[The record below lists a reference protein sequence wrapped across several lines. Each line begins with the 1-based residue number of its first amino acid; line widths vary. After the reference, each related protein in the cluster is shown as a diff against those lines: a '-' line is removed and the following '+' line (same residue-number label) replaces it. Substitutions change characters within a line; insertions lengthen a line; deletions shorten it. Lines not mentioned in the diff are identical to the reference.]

1 MPTSARKSTRGGA
14 VRAGSLYGDV
24 AEIAATIYRALVH
37 FDVTVWSNADADIL
51 LARADRS
58 PEIEPQ
64 YLAGTYSIGARLSD
78 IESDLRSLQRE
89 RVSSA
94 ILF

>member
-14 VRAGSLYGDV
+14 MCAGSLYGDLS
-24 AEIAATIYRALVH
+24 EIAATIYRALLH
-37 FDVTVWSNADADIL
+37 FDVTAWSNADADVL

-78 IESDLRSLQRE
+78 IESDLRALQRE
-89 RVSSA
+89 RVSTA
-94 ILF
+94 MLF